1 MLFKY
6 GANFNGLSN
15 YQETQE
21 KFFTIP
27 DEKFNMDLMKKV
39 IDFLNNSK
47 TFLSDLLKIEKN
59 ETKLNI
65 LFDWIKDLNRIKNE
79 IESATE
85 NETE

>member
-15 YQETQE
+15 YQKTQE

-27 DEKFNMDLMKKV
+27 EEKFNISLMEKV
-39 IDFLNNSK
+39 ISSINNSK

-59 ETKLNI
+59 ETKLKM

-79 IESATE
+79 IETATE